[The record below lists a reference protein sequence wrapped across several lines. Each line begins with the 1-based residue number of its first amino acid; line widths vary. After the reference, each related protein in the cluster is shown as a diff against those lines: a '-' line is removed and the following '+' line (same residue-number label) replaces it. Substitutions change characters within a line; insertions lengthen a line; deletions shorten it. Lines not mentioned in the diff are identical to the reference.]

1 MFYLNAL
8 ILLGL
13 VYGYTGWRLIDAS
26 PLGPPWPAVAWAAV
40 LGCMLLVPGYMF
52 FIRPR
57 LARSGRG
64 DWLAWIVY
72 LTMGLFALTFG
83 LTLIR
88 DLAWA
93 LLWGLESLLA
103 LSGRPPLLDAAGRD
117 LLWRSSATAV
127 GVLSI
132 LGWLYGLYAARTPRV
147 TRIDIPLDDLPA
159 DLEGFRIVQLTD
171 LHVGPT
177 IKRPFVQKVVDQV
190 QTLAPDLIVFTGDL
204 ADGSVEHLSPHVAPL
219 AGLKAPFGRF
229 FASGNH
235 EYYSGVEAWLEQARH
250 LGFLPLI
257 NQHHLI
263 TKGAARL
270 LLAGVTDFN
279 AAEIKP
285 EHASDPKAALRQAP
299 DSHLRI
305 LLAHQPRSIK
315 AAAQAGFDLQLS
327 GHTHGGQFVPWKYFI
342 RLQQPY
348 VAGLHRFA
356 DAWIYVSR
364 GTGYWGPPLRLG
376 APAEIAHIT
385 LSKKTATNP

>member
-1 MFYLNAL
+1 MFYLSAL
-8 ILLGL
+8 ALLGL

-26 PLGPPWPAVAWAAV
+26 PLGPPWPAIAWTAV

-57 LARSGRG
+57 LAQSGAG
-64 DWLAWIVY
+64 DWLAWLVY
-72 LTMGLFALTFG
+72 LTMGFFALAFG

-88 DLAWA
+88 DL
-93 LLWGLESLLA
+93 LWGLLLGLEGVLD
-103 LSGRPPLLDAAGRD
+103 LSGRPALLDSPWRS
-117 LLWRSSATAV
+117 LLWRTSAAAV
-127 GVLSI
+127 GVFSA
-132 LGWLYGLYAARTPRV
+132 LGWLYGLHAAHNPRV
-147 TRIDIPLDDLPA
+147 RRIDIPLPDLPA

-190 QTLAPDLIVFTGDL
+190 RALAPDLIVFTGDL
-204 ADGSVEHLSPHVAPL
+204 ADGSVEHLSSHVAPL
-219 AGLKAPFGRF
+219 ADLEAPYGRF
-229 FASGNH
+229 FACGNH

-250 LGFLPLI
+250 LGFVPLL

-263 TKGAARL
+263 AKGAARL

-279 AAEIKP
+279 AAETKP
-285 EHASDPKAALRQAP
+285 DHASDPEVALHQAP

-305 LLAHQPRSIK
+305 LLAHQPRSIE
-315 AAAQAGFDLQLS
+315 AASQAGFDLQLS
-327 GHTHGGQFVPWKYFI
+327 GHTHGGQFFPWKYLI
-342 RLQQPY
+342 RLQQPF

-385 LSKKTATNP
+385 LSKRAGSIG